1 MARLDKKK
9 TALALYS
16 LLLVLPT
23 FVLGGLHWR
32 QLRAEQK
39 LELAKVPALAEAG
52 TTRLIRGINARLQA
66 LLESENQRKFY
77 EYQDKVYPENLLGPE
92 LNFRPSYLT
101 QGNAPA
107 GILGWFA
114 FDLRKHLEREDKN
127 VLDYDLFH
135 GEGEGWA
142 SRRGTMGRVVEDLM
156 LHDEMDGF
164 PKRLTRYDTLR
175 DPYRKELSFVVINLS
190 EEPDFECLRREK
202 PALRAFDDEFVDV
215 FEYDFHVRFY
225 LEPDGTPRILAT
237 RLIMVDGD
245 QRLQKLPPC
254 YANLAKGASLE
265 QGFFIDPQWLFA
277 EVPLEVAAQVLRA
290 PETFHPAGS
299 PSLAAS
305 DDLLVEKIYLVEEL
319 GFETYDPA
327 DASYGELQ
335 LTIDTAAWRPRHDK
349 QTRGFLAVAL
359 MLLMTLGMGLH
370 LFLRSVR
377 RELDQAKRTENFV
390 AAVTHELRTPV
401 SAIRLYGE
409 MLRDGWAAN
418 EDKRVEYYG
427 RILHEANRL
436 ETMVDRVLEK
446 SQVAST
452 ESNPRAG
459 DVNQFISDLV
469 KRSFAGAN
477 DLHVELDPSLPLVMM
492 KPEAIRSIVTNL
504 IENARKY
511 ALPRVGSRPEDRI
524 WLRTSLGPKQRE
536 AYIEVLDRGPGIPD
550 EDKESVFQAFYRR
563 GDEGTRSSKGTGLG
577 LHLVKV
583 QAQAVGGDV
592 VVLDRPGGGCHF
604 RVRLQLAPEPEAAD
618 EPGAEGLDAPDLD
631 AAGAAAPDDL
641 A

>member
-1 MARLDKKK
+1 MARLDKKR

-39 LELAKVPALAEAG
+39 LELARVPALAEAG
-52 TTRLIRGINARLQA
+52 TTRLIRGIRGRLEA
-66 LLESENQRKFY
+66 LLEAENERKFY
-77 EYQDKVYPENLLGPE
+77 EYQAKVYPENLVGPE
-92 LNFRPSYLT
+92 LNFRPSNLT
-101 QGNAPA
+101 QGPAPP
-107 GILGWFA
+107 GIEGWFA
-114 FDLRKHLEREDKN
+114 WDFGKQVENPNALE
-127 VLDYDLFH
+127 YDLFH
-135 GEGEGWA
+135 AEGLGWEA
-142 SRRGTMGRVVEDLM
+142 QDAQDATMSRVVEELM
-156 LHDEMDGF
+156 LHDAADGF
-164 PKRLTRYDTLR
+164 PVRVTRYETLR
-175 DPYRKELSFVVINLS
+175 EPYRKELSFVVINLS

-202 PALRAFDDEFVDV
+202 PALRAFDDEFVDIYQ
-215 FEYDFHVRFY
+215 YDFHVRFY

-245 QRLQKLPPC
+245 ERLKKLPDC
-254 YANLAKGASLE
+254 YSNLARGATLV
-265 QGFFIDPQWLFA
+265 QGFLIDPQWLFA
-277 EVPLEVAAQVLRA
+277 EVPSEVASQVLRE
-290 PETFHPAGS
+290 PETFHPIGS

-305 DDLLVEKIYLVEEL
+305 DDLLVEKVYLVEEL

-335 LTIDTAAWRPRHDK
+335 LTIDTAAWRPRHAR
-349 QTRGFLAVAL
+349 QTRGFLAVAF
-359 MLLMTLGMGLH
+359 MLLATLGMGLH
-370 LFLRSVR
+370 LLMRSVR

-446 SQVAST
+446 SQVTSL
-452 ESNPRAG
+452 ESAPRAG
-459 DVNQFISDLV
+459 DVNAFVRDLV
-469 KRSFAGAN
+469 QRSFAGAS
-477 DLHVELDPSLPLVMM
+477 DLHVELAPDLPAVMM
-492 KPEAIRSIVTNL
+492 KPESIRSIVTNL

-511 ALPRVGSRPEDRI
+511 APPRAGSRPEDRI
-524 WLRTSLGPKQRE
+524 WLRTSFDAQRE
-536 AYIEVLDRGPGIPD
+536 EAYLEVLDRGPGIPD
-550 EDKESVFQAFYRR
+550 EDKESVFEAFYRR

-592 VVLDRPGGGCHF
+592 VVLDRTGGGCHF
-604 RVRLQLAPEPEAAD
+604 RVRLQLAPDAPPEVEEEP
-618 EPGAEGLDAPDLD
+618 AEGPGP
-631 AAGAAAPDDL
+631 AGADGAA
-641 A
+641 

>member
-1 MARLDKKK
+1 MARLKQKR

-52 TTRLIRGINARLQA
+52 TTRLIRGIQVQLDA

-77 EYQDKVYPENLLGPE
+77 EYQEKVYPENLLGPE
-92 LNFRPSYLT
+92 LNFRPSRLT
-101 QGNAPA
+101 QGDAPA

-114 FDLRKHLEREDKN
+114 WDFSQQKENE
-127 VLDYDLFH
+127 LDYELFH
-135 GEGEGWA
+135 GVGAGW
-142 SRRGTMGRVVEDLM
+142 EDWDEQKGALARTVQELM
-156 LHDEMDGF
+156 VHDRMDGF
-164 PKRLTRYDTLR
+164 PKRVTRYETLR
-175 DPYRKELSFVVINLS
+175 EPYRKELSFVVINLS

-202 PALRAFDDEFVDV
+202 PALRAFDDEFVDIYQ
-215 FEYDFHVRFY
+215 YDFHVRFY
-225 LEPDGTPRILAT
+225 FELDGTPRILAT
-237 RLIMVDGD
+237 RLIMIDGD
-245 QRLQKLPPC
+245 ERLQKLPPC
-254 YANLAKGASLE
+254 YANLSRGATLV
-265 QGFFIDPQWLFA
+265 QGFFIDPSWLFA

-290 PETFHPAGS
+290 PETFHPVGS

-305 DDLLVEKIYLVEEL
+305 DDLLVEKIYLVDQL
-319 GFETYDPA
+319 GFETYDPV

-335 LTIDTAAWRPRHDK
+335 LTIDTAAWRPRHTK
-349 QTRGFLAVAL
+349 QTRGFLAVAF

-427 RILHEANRL
+427 RILHEAHRL
-436 ETMVDRVLEK
+436 ETMVDRVLES

-452 ESNPRAG
+452 EANPRPG
-459 DVNQFISDLV
+459 DVNQFVSDLV
-469 KRSFAGAN
+469 QRSFAGAN
-477 DLHVELDPSLPLVMM
+477 DLHVELDPALPLVMM

-511 ALPRVGSRPEDRI
+511 APPRIGSRLEDRI
-524 WLRTSLGPKQRE
+524 WLRTIFDPKRRE
-536 AYIEVLDRGPGIPD
+536 AHLEVLDRGPGIPD

-592 VVLDRPGGGCHF
+592 TVLDRPGGGCHF
-604 RVRLQLAPEPEAAD
+604 RVRLQLAPEPEASD
-618 EPGAEGLDAPDLD
+618 VPGVEDLDAP
-631 AAGAAAPDDL
+631 GAASGEGL

>member
-1 MARLDKKK
+1 LARLDKKR

-52 TTRLIRGINARLQA
+52 TTRLIRGIDARLQA

-92 LNFRPSYLT
+92 LNFRPSHLT
-101 QGNAPA
+101 QSDAPP

-114 FDLRKHLEREDKN
+114 WDFGQQIKNTNSLEYE
-127 VLDYDLFH
+127 LFH
-135 GEGEGWA
+135 GRGPGWEEWEA
-142 SRRGTMGRVVEDLM
+142 QRGTLAGVVEELM
-156 LHDEMDGF
+156 VHDAADGF
-164 PKRLTRYDTLR
+164 PVRVTRYETLR
-175 DPYRKELSFVVINLS
+175 EPYRKELSFVVINLS

-202 PALRAFDDEFVDV
+202 PALRAFDDEFVDIYQ
-215 FEYDFHVRFY
+215 YDFHVRFY

-237 RLIMVDGD
+237 RLIMIDGD
-245 QRLQKLPPC
+245 SRLQKLPPC
-254 YANLAKGASLE
+254 YSNLAKGATLV
-265 QGFFIDPQWLFA
+265 QGFFVDPQWLFA

-290 PETFHPAGS
+290 PETFHPVGS

-327 DASYGELQ
+327 DASFGELQ

-349 QTRGFLAVAL
+349 QTRGFLAVAF

-459 DVNQFISDLV
+459 DVNQFISELV
-469 KRSFAGAN
+469 QRSFAGAN
-477 DLHVELDPSLPLVMM
+477 DLHVELDPALPLVMM

-511 ALPRVGSRPEDRI
+511 APTRAGSRPEDRI
-524 WLRTSLGPKQRE
+524 WLRTSLGPKRRE

-604 RVRLQLAPEPEAAD
+604 RVRLQLAPEPDPAE
-618 EPGAEGLDAPDLD
+618 EPSAEDLDAP
-631 AAGAAAPDDL
+631 GAASADGL